1 MPDGLA
7 PNPNPDPTAPP
18 AGVVAPM
25 APNAPITPGGVT
37 LPPPLAAMAPAPP
50 PPPTPS
56 PAAVAQ
62 NAKHNVMGQVA
73 QALLGG
79 GHTTYQVDPNTNQVV
94 PVQQPNK
101 PGNLWRQ
108 IVGGVIMGGM
118 AGAETPVG
126 HSPLEAA
133 FRGAG
138 AAQAYGQ
145 QQDRESFAR
154 ANEQSKTQIE
164 SKKLD
169 LEQQRV
175 QAEIKYQEAMIAHQ
189 TQANLLAQATF
200 DLSSR
205 KYIDETNEI
214 QEQREAGLQES
225 GATKIPIIINGKDVN
240 GQMGNGADMMKAV
253 TTDPS
258 LGRNPL
264 GKDGMPVAYRMHT
277 QHVDLTGLHQELGK
291 GWVDDKGNPVDLAA
305 RTTNAVYDVP
315 IDVMKRRSQ
324 LTNKEINKLAGYRV
338 APDNDDQTSLTTG
351 EVGGLQDRALKMQHE
366 KDADAR
372 ERQRLGIETQNLQ
385 LRKEELKD
393 AKAGKQGELV
403 LTHVQNISRL
413 WESYLKED
421 EAAAQSGTDPD
432 AAAHV
437 REDRQMLDQN
447 NKLLQ
452 TYLSTGKIDLGN
464 KDLKENPPKTWADIN
479 SQPLGYK
486 QKIQMAATTKIPIPY
501 AELERMAADSGG
513 KVLAEDLAKAATAAG
528 AIVDQGGRSAAPPT
542 TGLTEN
548 PTVGQ
553 ILVPNAMKPNYS
565 QKTNPEDIQPQY

>member
-1 MPDGLA
+1 MRFVHLLA
-7 PNPNPDPTAPP
+7 
-18 AGVVAPM
+18 
-25 APNAPITPGGVT
+25 
-37 LPPPLAAMAPAPP
+37 
-50 PPPTPS
+50 
-56 PAAVAQ
+56 
-62 NAKHNVMGQVA
+62 VA

-225 GATKIPIIINGKDVN
+225 GATKIPIIDRISGKDVN

-366 KDADAR
+366 KDADDR
-372 ERQRLGIETQNLQ
+372 ERQRLGIEQ
-385 LRKEELKD
+385 
-393 AKAGKQGELV
+393 
-403 LTHVQNISRL
+403 SRL
-413 WESYLKED
+413 KLEMDNAKESKDDKKGQQYLTLMGTYLQRWESQKKDDQSAAQLGDQTAVERVKED
-421 EAAAQSGTDPD
+421 NRMLDEANSAIKSYMETGNVPKPGQTGGGSTVASPTVMIGSTKVSAPVAEIFQKARPANWDQIGGHTDLDNAQKIELAAVSGVRIPFSEIQKMAAATK
-432 AAAHV
+432 
-437 REDRQMLDQN
+437 QN
-447 NKLLQ
+447 
-452 TYLSTGKIDLGN
+452 
-464 KDLKENPPKTWADIN
+464 P
-479 SQPLGYK
+479 
-486 QKIQMAATTKIPIPY
+486 
-501 AELERMAADSGG
+501 
-513 KVLAEDLAKAATAAG
+513 EDLARMAEAFKPGIVDRAATRPSAEPPEYSMAAHPEYYRP
-528 AIVDQGGRSAAPPT
+528 GGKYYNNPPPEAAPDVIHIPLGEIPPPKKG
-542 TGLTEN
+542 TGE
-548 PTVGQ
+548 
-553 ILVPNAMKPNYS
+553 Y
-565 QKTNPEDIQPQY
+565 